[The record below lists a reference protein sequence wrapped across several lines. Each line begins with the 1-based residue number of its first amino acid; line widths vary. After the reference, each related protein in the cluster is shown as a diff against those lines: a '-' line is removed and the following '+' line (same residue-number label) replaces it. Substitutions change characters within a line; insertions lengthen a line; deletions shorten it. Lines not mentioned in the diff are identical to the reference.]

1 MYLISYF
8 NLACNQI
15 KMETSNI
22 KSNNFDVCTISSSK
36 PDDDDDDYNELEK
49 SSLLLP
55 PPDMKF
61 TPSSPTDYLMS
72 PCSKKLYGN
81 VIKLSFK

>member
-1 MYLISYF
+1 
-8 NLACNQI
+8 
-15 KMETSNI
+15 METSNI

-36 PDDDDDDYNELEK
+36 SDDEDDDNQQEK
-49 SSLLLP
+49 SSLVLP
-55 PPDMKF
+55 PPDTKF

-81 VIKLSFK
+81 VIKLSLK